1 MSIRQGRYISEE
13 AETGAT
19 NMNKYQL
26 VSNMTDNAEETS
38 TIKYPSSK
46 ALSDGL
52 ATKQNTLTAGEG
64 ITIEGDTISATGG
77 SSGGGAPIITTFK
90 SPSWTLDE
98 TNTQLTTGLTL
109 GTFLVLK
116 NGNLLEVG
124 SGNDYTVSS
133 GVITF
138 ATALETTDKIT
149 IINWQS
155 QLKI

>member
-1 MSIRQGRYISEE
+1 MPIRQSRYITEE
-13 AETGAT
+13 AETGVT

-64 ITIEGDTISATGG
+64 ITIENNVISATG
-77 SSGGGAPIITTFK
+77 SSGGGAPTITTFK
-90 SPSWTLDE
+90 YPSWTLDE

-138 ATALETTDKIT
+138 ATALEATDKIT

-155 QLKI
+155 